1 MRRFNRIASANRQA
15 KREFAASEHLPPLLF
30 RIVTNELEM
39 SPYDLRAWESLT
51 NGVNSTR
58 EPSAVAKRLS
68 QVRARAKE
76 TSANA
81 IEAGR
86 KVPGAIEAAD
96 AVKFALD
103 KAMSGLHLMT
113 VDFGLNSVNEST
125 VIKRFNKAGHKVESL
140 DDVRKLDLKTCDTI
154 GSTKKQKYVVAGA
167 VEGSASS
174 IAVTGLV
181 VSSTVSAGVGA
192 GVAAGAIAVDT
203 VTVLTGMGRIIASVA
218 ANYGY
223 DVRLPEEA
231 VFASGVLAYS
241 TAGNA
246 SEKAA
251 AMAALSRLTQQMM
264 RQATWKQ
271 LSTNQLVRVVE
282 VVFKAL
288 GLKLTHKKLAQV
300 IPVIGVAINGGLNA
314 KMANDTVDRA
324 HTAYRLRFLTEKY
337 GLDPASWRPVVPR
350 EDGEEETTDLPII
363 DEILEAE
370 LM

>member
-1 MRRFNRIASANRQA
+1 MWRVGTIASAKPA
-15 KREFAASEHLPPLLF
+15 TKRSFAASEHLPRLTF
-30 RIVTNELEM
+30 NIVTNKFQM

-51 NGVNSTR
+51 NSVNSTR
-58 EPSAVAKRLS
+58 APSSVAKRLS

-81 IEAGR
+81 IEAGK

-125 VIKRFNKAGHKVESL
+125 VIKRFNKAGHNVESL
-140 DDVRKLDLKTCDTI
+140 DDIHKLELKVCDTV
-154 GSTKKQKYVVAGA
+154 GSTKKQKYVVAG
-167 VEGSASS
+167 VIEGSASS
-174 IAVTGLV
+174 IAVTGLT
-181 VSSTVSAGVGA
+181 VSSTVSGGVGA

-223 DVRLPEEA
+223 DVGLPEEA

-264 RQATWKQ
+264 RSATWKQ
-271 LSTNQLVRVVE
+271 LSANQLVRVVE
-282 VVFKAL
+282 VAFKAL

-337 GLDPASWRPVVPR
+337 GADPASWRPVVPR
-350 EDGEEETTDLPII
+350 EDGDEETIDLPMV
-363 DEILEAE
+363 DEIVEAE